1 MMSVRPPTYTTRL
14 SKIMPHSERDHVLTR
29 RMLIPCLEIR
39 IDEDAHDARNVQHG
53 CRSERIVKEP
63 LDEVLKESQ

>member
-1 MMSVRPPTYTTRL
+1 MA
-14 SKIMPHSERDHVLTR
+14 HSERDHVLTR
-29 RMLIPCLEIR
+29 QMLIPCLEIR
-39 IDEDAHDARNVQHG
+39 IGEDAHDARNVQHG